1 MHIRAVEYLPRW
13 RGLSAEADWG
23 VVEIRSDNEAGIKP
37 RPPPVG
43 YADSPRQ
50 RGPSHAGIPLNALA
64 LVLFGGGFRGGD
76 FTDIGFVRIDDVHR
90 PDDRGLIEL
99 LQFARGDQHAG
110 FQR

>member
-1 MHIRAVEYLPRW
+1 MPTAVPVVPVLRNPCSSFMVLRISLRAVKSPPAMAMHIRAVAYLPRW
-13 RGLSAEADWG
+13 
-23 VVEIRSDNEAGIKP
+23 
-37 RPPPVG
+37 
-43 YADSPRQ
+43 
-50 RGPSHAGIPLNALA
+50 RGPSHAGIPLDALA